1 MVCLQDDES
10 TDRTVRPVCCKTTDD
25 SLTNPVLSSDSFQL
39 AERSQAAHD
48 KGKKMQNQC
57 RKCPDNAQLTPGSS
71 GNVISRTQSVAALPL
86 L

>member
-10 TDRTVRPVCCKTTDD
+10 TDRTVGPVCCKATDD
-25 SLTNPVLSSDSFQL
+25 SLTNPVLSSDSFEL
-39 AERSQAAHD
+39 AERSQTAHD

-57 RKCPDNAQLTPGSS
+57 RKCPDNTQLSPSPS
-71 GNVISRTQSVAALPL
+71 GNVISRTQLVAALTL